1 MMGLAHAQG
10 YSEFALLLALGFNAM
25 LRTSEMLSLSHQH
38 VVPHRHGKG
47 MSLIIPGSKTSQGNP
62 QVLLVL
68 DADLIAYA
76 SSLCRP
82 GERSP
87 GLALAQL
94 RARAGAGEVPP
105 PGRQRAGPPELWS
118 WFKVGVELVIWV
130 PVPVLAQNEVYTD
143 WVESSEAIAT
153 GRQPPSAPVLMP
165 PAVLLVTEVL
175 YSWTPLESLNL
186 GPDCTF
192 QSWLV
197 QIQEEGTGVWNS
209 VESCL
214 QQSASECLIQ
224 GLQCDTDYNV
234 RVAAICQEPELVG
247 EFRTSSFRTE
257 TGDVCLRPAATPS
270 GLNATPGA
278 PGSSLQ
284 LQWHPG
290 AEPMDCSFF
299 SWELNLRVQGA
310 AEWQSQGCEGGGAR
324 ENSSCT
330 AGGLQSDTTYEIRI
344 RENCSISSTNSDWS
358 NVASAS
364 THVLS
369 AEVPGLNASVVSYD
383 TVQLSWAQPL
393 LNDCV
398 FSRYQ
403 IQWSLQNGTW
413 QDICQAELS
422 SSCVLGCQV
431 TGLPSRSL
439 VRFRAQVLCVR
450 TVANSGFAVA
460 EVAMPDRLMG
470 APENVLVAASSSATE
485 VFVSWSSGQ
494 LHDCDFQRWQL
505 ELYTDATGWQPSE
518 ACSFSS
524 PSAQACQLSGLPC
537 DTQFQLRLAGLCGES
552 TGESGFAS
560 FATPDV
566 PGCHAQALPPSWV
579 VGSEATASSVS
590 LTWSPGQEVENC
602 SFLHWEVQVQPENQ
616 ATYGPAAGCPEASLR
631 NMSSCVVIGL
641 QSATSHT
648 FRVREVCQES
658 TSSSDWAVTSVPIST
673 LLVPAQ
679 APSGLRASEATSSSV
694 TIQWDVPQ
702 LNDCHFQGYV
712 LRWRQREG
720 GNWSS
725 STGCSFFS
733 SSCESTCT
741 ANGLPSNAQIDVEVR
756 VSCTQAE
763 AESDWTSASFQTLPV
778 PAGAV
783 VQLSLSE
790 IFTGGGTLSWTPPA
804 LNDCALAAYTVELRE
819 VFGTWALPSGSCGPS
834 TTPPCSLQGLNC
846 DSNYEVRVA
855 ANCTNPLA
863 SGPFATVSFTTD
875 VGELCLKQAPAPR
888 SVMATALGVSS
899 LAVAWVDASA
909 NASRNCSFS
918 EWQVELRP
926 SSSEGWSSACRVLE
940 LQVTDC
946 VASGL
951 PSNTAH
957 HFRVRE
963 VCDDVGTWGYTA
975 AAVSTAPVAA
985 APMVVQ
991 ASSPQVSQMLVQW
1004 SSPELNDCL
1013 FSRFKLQ
1020 WSVDSSSWQEVAC
1033 GASNFCD
1040 SSCSAQ
1046 SLPSNT
1052 AVTFR
1057 GRTIC
1062 TEEALNGE
1070 WSNSSVPVSTLPRPS
1085 EPLVVH
1091 VNVWSYDAA
1100 ELSWSRPVLNDCILQ
1115 GWQVELLDSNLWT
1128 SGPGCQ
1134 GLTADATGCNLTNL
1148 ACDSDFQA
1156 RVSTRCHSAL
1166 ADAEPRSVS
1175 FRTAAG
1181 AECLKRAGAPLGVL
1195 LLATSVSS
1203 ATLTW
1208 EAGSP
1213 NDCTF
1218 ASWAVQLSPTEPGPS
1233 FSCASSLRDS
1243 TSCIFSGLAENSSYV
1258 ASIQELCAESSLASP
1273 SALSQVA
1280 TTFSVPWPSVALQ
1293 LPFPDETVE
1302 RRPEE
1307 LMVMYDVDVELP
1319 VVGSVKSLVAKLV
1332 DLSCR
1337 HCIRKCK
1344 ESCKHDRAI
1353 ICKGRKGFGLGLFVF
1368 TYDQRIPTSLWD
1380 HHTVLRRGLTVLVP
1394 LPEPFRDREDGSP
1407 LELSVLEEATQNDSP
1422 LEVAECMPKFF
1433 EADESTLKGLQSF
1446 STEDLQL
1453 EAILEK
1459 VDGSLGLLHP
1469 PRDPATLEV
1478 IDGLP
1483 LLSSKSVGYSSDIA
1497 QVRVMLEEQHPNLRL
1512 PEGVTSL
1519 IVEVVRPEVQVCV
1532 PYSYQGF
1539 RLLAVMKE
1547 GAWLWEDAADA
1558 MAQELGMERPKRL
1571 SFEHVKPRG
1580 YGAGEAPSLSDVMA
1594 KAQAYVMGEDPHT
1607 LEEGWVVVFRNGLR
1621 LKVHTEVWNMVH
1633 AWWSNRINTKTVL
1646 PLLEDPR
1653 INQVPFSSL
1662 RECLCGPA
1670 ATEKR
1675 RQNADALEALLRKLK
1690 PIYEECQV
1698 ELRNV
1703 VKETA
1708 KKSLKELKVNGH
1720 PLVKII
1726 QMVRGRQ
1733 GWVESIPEEVDLE
1746 TLLLS
1751 NEAVRHMFLPRAAR
1765 AERELET
1772 TLDAAVL
1779 QGIET
1784 KLLRAVQMCLEVL
1797 PKNTTVPALEKD
1809 LQKPL
1814 PEEMV
1819 PLISGK
1825 GLILPDAFQRLTAV
1839 LARRTVAPEASRC
1852 KSDE

>member
-1 MMGLAHAQG
+1 MAW
-10 YSEFALLLALGFNAM
+10 
-25 LRTSEMLSLSHQH
+25 R
-38 VVPHRHGKG
+38 
-47 MSLIIPGSKTSQGNP
+47 
-62 QVLLVL
+62 
-68 DADLIAYA
+68 
-76 SSLCRP
+76 LCRRRGRFDP
-82 GERSP
+82 
-87 GLALAQL
+87 
-94 RARAGAGEVPP
+94 ARRP
-105 PGRQRAGPPELWS
+105 
-118 WFKVGVELVIWV
+118 
-130 PVPVLAQNEVYTD
+130 T
-143 WVESSEAIAT
+143 
-153 GRQPPSAPVLMP
+153 
-165 PAVLLVTEVL
+165 
-175 YSWTPLESLNL
+175 
-186 GPDCTF
+186 
-192 QSWLV
+192 
-197 QIQEEGTGVWNS
+197 
-209 VESCL
+209 
-214 QQSASECLIQ
+214 
-224 GLQCDTDYNV
+224 
-234 RVAAICQEPELVG
+234 
-247 EFRTSSFRTE
+247 
-257 TGDVCLRPAATPS
+257 TGDVRRPESVTRAK
-270 GLNATPGA
+270 
-278 PGSSLQ
+278 
-284 LQWHPG
+284 
-290 AEPMDCSFF
+290 
-299 SWELNLRVQGA
+299 QGDGDD
-310 AEWQSQGCEGGGAR
+310 QS
-324 ENSSCT
+324 
-330 AGGLQSDTTYEIRI
+330 
-344 RENCSISSTNSDWS
+344 
-358 NVASAS
+358 
-364 THVLS
+364 
-369 AEVPGLNASVVSYD
+369 
-383 TVQLSWAQPL
+383 
-393 LNDCV
+393 
-398 FSRYQ
+398 
-403 IQWSLQNGTW
+403 
-413 QDICQAELS
+413 
-422 SSCVLGCQV
+422 
-431 TGLPSRSL
+431 
-439 VRFRAQVLCVR
+439 
-450 TVANSGFAVA
+450 
-460 EVAMPDRLMG
+460 
-470 APENVLVAASSSATE
+470 
-485 VFVSWSSGQ
+485 
-494 LHDCDFQRWQL
+494 
-505 ELYTDATGWQPSE
+505 
-518 ACSFSS
+518 
-524 PSAQACQLSGLPC
+524 
-537 DTQFQLRLAGLCGES
+537 LCGES

-702 LNDCHFQGYV
+702 LNDWLCASVASTRRRHDWPG
-712 LRWRQREG
+712 LAELEG
-720 GNWSS
+720 GGERTWGELADFFEEATHPLPIVDLGNWSS

-741 ANGLPSNAQIDVEVR
+741 ANGLPSNAQIDVEAETPVVR

-778 PAGAV
+778 PWCHGAAALVSKTISVSQHGRDSGNEHLLTYLLSNGGQIGQKVEMCCTLETCTYPDTAAATAAGSWSAAAPRVRGGSTNLVATASSDMMRELNPQSGSMDPSGQVVTFHLGRVVQVPAGAV

-790 IFTGGGTLSWTPPA
+790 IFTGGGDGP
-804 LNDCALAAYTVELRE
+804 ALAAYTVELRE
-819 VFGTWALPSGSCGPS
+819 VFGTWALPSGRPVLTMRDHPGVEESASLPVDRPVLCRASSAVKG
-834 TTPPCSLQGLNC
+834 LQGLNC

-1208 EAGSP
+1208 EVQSSIVHDGGLAERRGTQTGASRGRIGVP
-1213 NDCTF
+1213 RRDEAVLSLRTKEEEEASHLSDGRTANIDSMDQEGILCDPEEVAPLGWGEGTSKASGLAKADDSDCTF

-1233 FSCASSLRDS
+1233 FSCASSLRDREAERPTRKRATGGTVPDS

-1307 LMVMYDVDVELP
+1307 CEIVKTPKESQRERAVLMVMYDVDVELP